1 MYHRDN
7 KKNHIMS
14 VGKWLGLSLNST
26 MLEFTVETGQ
36 YKLTQLLIINFFVI
50 EKRFAGQL
58 F

>member
-26 MLEFTVETGQ
+26 MLEFTVEKGQ
-36 YKLTQLLIINFFVI
+36 YKLTQVGINYLFFV
-50 EKRFAGQL
+50 
-58 F
+58 